1 MGITTQIIGLI
12 ACLSFLVITHELGHF
27 CFARIFHT
35 RVDKFYM
42 FFNPW
47 FSIVK
52 FKKINGKIKFKFFA
66 KNQSMFE
73 VLKDEDGNPI
83 LDAKGKEQ
91 QVRIDTDTLPED
103 DWRRYPETTEWGLGW
118 LPLGGYC
125 DINGMI
131 DETTKPGELPAEPH
145 PWEFRCKPAW
155 QRLFIILGGVLVNFI
170 TALILYVVILFTWGE
185 DYIPVREAEYGMHFS
200 EVAQE
205 AGFQNGDK
213 ILKIDGVAPENSG
226 DISGSVLIDGAQ
238 RVLVKRNKNVKSEVN
253 DSIKAECGGQQQT
266 TESEEVTVYLDSK
279 FAQRLIGSSKAEQ
292 YFCRFEI
299 PFIIDSVM
307 AGSPA
312 AKTDL
317 KKNDRLVAFNNQ
329 CLTSFYDFQK
339 EFAKHKG
346 EKVSITY
353 RREGVGDS
361 TIFVQLNEEGKLG
374 VYPKSEVE
382 LFNHKHVDYGIV
394 ESVPKGISR
403 GFATLGDYVKQFKLV
418 FTKEGA
424 TQIGGF
430 GTIGS
435 IFPKTWNWQIFWN
448 MTAFL
453 AIILAFMNFLPIPA
467 LDGGYFLFILVEMI
481 TGRKPSDKFLGYA
494 NTVGFI
500 LLLLLLIYANGLDI
514 LRALM

>member
-52 FKKINGKIKFKFFA
+52 FKKINGKMKVKFFA

-73 VLKDEDGNPI
+73 VLKDEEGNPI
-83 LDAKGKEQ
+83 LDARGKEQ
-91 QVRIDTDTLPED
+91 QVRIDTDKLPED
-103 DWRRYPETTEWGLGW
+103 DWRRYEETTEWGIGW

-125 DINGMI
+125 DINGMV

-155 QRLFIILGGVLVNFI
+155 QRLFIILGGVFVNFL
-170 TALILYVVILFTWGE
+170 TALVLYVVILFTWGE
-185 DYIPVREAEYGMHFS
+185 DYIPVSEAEYGMHFS
-200 EVAQE
+200 EVAQQ

-213 ILKIDGVAPENSG
+213 ILNIDGVIPERTG
-226 DISGSVLIDGAQ
+226 DITGSVLIDGAQ
-238 RVLVKRNKNVKSEVN
+238 RVLVRRNKATTPAVT
-253 DSIKAECGGQQQT
+253 DTLLAESQSPCQS
-266 TESEEVTVYLDSK
+266 TETEDVTVYLDSR
-279 FAQRLIGSSKAEQ
+279 FAQRLIGSEKSEQ
-292 YFCRFEI
+292 YFCQFEV
-299 PFIIDSVM
+299 PFIVDSILKD
-307 AGSPA
+307 SPA
-312 AKTDL
+312 SKIGL

-329 CLTSFYDFQK
+329 CLTSFYDYQK
-339 EFAKHKG
+339 EFTKHKG
-346 EKVSITY
+346 ERVAITY

-361 TIFVQLNEEGKLG
+361 TLFVQLTDEGKIG
-374 VYPKSEVE
+374 VFPKTPAVLYET
-382 LFNHKHVDYGIV
+382 KHIDYGLG

-403 GFATLGDYVKQFKLV
+403 GFSTLGDYVKQFKLV

-435 IFPKTWNWQIFWN
+435 IFPKTWDWQIFWN

-481 TGRKPSDKFLGYA
+481 TRRKPSDKFLGYA
-494 NTVGFI
+494 NTIGFI

-514 LRALM
+514 LRAFM